1 MSAATFSKEEMKDKG
16 RLGLFVGDVKDACA
30 SYPKHAGSLFQAYND
45 LTLAQKWTNVSIVDI
60 PALKRAAI
68 RGDMPASADSRV
80 QNSAPQLRIVVP
92 CMLGEN
98 LSIEWINTVFD
109 ALGPALTE
117 IYLGI
122 VSDDSSIVYYKLSK
136 GMVKPP
142 Q

>member
-1 MSAATFSKEEMKDKG
+1 MESHSQFDGALKE
-16 RLGLFVGDVKDACA
+16 ACTA
-30 SYPKHAGSLFQAYND
+30 YPRHAGCLFQTYND
-45 LTLAQKWTNVSIVDI
+45 LKLAQKWTNISIVDI
-60 PALKRAAI
+60 PGLKRSAI
-68 RGDMPASADSRV
+68 RGDVPAPAETSEEKSDPQSRV
-80 QNSAPQLRIVVP
+80 VVP
-92 CMLGEN
+92 CTLSEN

-109 ALGPALTE
+109 TVVPPPTE

>member
-1 MSAATFSKEEMKDKG
+1 MFYQVNLILDETFQFDG
-16 RLGLFVGDVKDACA
+16 ALKDACT
-30 SYPKHAGSLFQAYND
+30 SYPKHAGSLFQTYND

-68 RGDMPASADSRV
+68 RGDIPAPPEALGQDS
-80 QNSAPQLRIVVP
+80 SPQSRIVVP
-92 CMLGEN
+92 CSLSED
-98 LSIEWINTVFD
+98 LSIEWINTVFENVSPPP
-109 ALGPALTE
+109 GE
-117 IYLGI
+117 VYMGI

>member
-1 MSAATFSKEEMKDKG
+1 MESHSQFDGALKE
-16 RLGLFVGDVKDACA
+16 ACT
-30 SYPKHAGSLFQAYND
+30 SYPRHAGSLFQAYND
-45 LTLAQKWTNVSIVDI
+45 LKLAQKWTNISIVDI
-60 PALKRAAI
+60 PALKRSAV
-68 RGDMPASADSRV
+68 RGDMPAAAETSEE
-80 QNSAPQLRIVVP
+80 NSTLQSRIVVP
-92 CMLGEN
+92 CTLSEN

-109 ALGPALTE
+109 AVIPPPSE